1 MKYLIFI
8 LAFQLSINFTY
19 GQTTTAINKDSVKNK
34 IYSKVEIE
42 ASYPGG
48 EEAWRKF
55 MKKNLDH
62 FVPIRWGA
70 EDGAY
75 LVTLKFIV
83 DVDGKLTD
91 IACVDDPGYGTCPE
105 AIRVLKRSKNWLPAS
120 INGKNVRAYRRQ
132 TLTFHVGS

>member
-19 GQTTTAINKDSVKNK
+19 GQTITAINKDSG
-34 IYSKVEIE
+34 IQ

-48 EEAWRKF
+48 EEAWKKF
-55 MKKNLDH
+55 LKKNLDH
-62 FVPIRWGA
+62 FVLIRYGA
-70 EDGAY
+70 EAGAY
-75 LVTLKFIV
+75 LVTVKFTV
-83 DVDGKLTD
+83 DIDGKLID
-91 IACVDDPGYGTCPE
+91 IACIDDPGYGTCPE